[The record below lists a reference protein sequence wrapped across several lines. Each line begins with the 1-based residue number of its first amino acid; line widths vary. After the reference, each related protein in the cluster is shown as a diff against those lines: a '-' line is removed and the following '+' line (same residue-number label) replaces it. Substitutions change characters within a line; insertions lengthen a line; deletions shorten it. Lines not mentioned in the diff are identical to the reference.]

1 MLEAES
7 RYYSPLK
14 TGVKP
19 RDGDSYRAGEIHP
32 SNSSVNTHGTG
43 GRGPERECQGAGAR
57 VQDAGAGRRAGG
69 EPFRPPHVAR
79 VGFKLSGKDSRVQ
92 WEACAPIDW
101 VSALHDSAQRRHT
114 SAQFANALSAFTC
127 SHAAAQARQISAQVV
142 QILEQLVERRA
153 VQLQAAWQISA
164 QSCSRPMSFGLQQL
178 PPWVTQWVKVSRQ
191 IVTH

>member
-1 MLEAES
+1 VWGIAI
-7 RYYSPLK
+7 K
-14 TGVKP
+14 
-19 RDGDSYRAGEIHP
+19 AGKIHP
-32 SNSSVNTHGTG
+32 SNSSVNTRG
-43 GRGPERECQGAGAR
+43 GLVRHLQRECQGAGRACGVR
-57 VQDAGAGRRAGG
+57 GRGPGG
-69 EPFRPPHVAR
+69 KPFRPPHVAR

-92 WEACAPIDW
+92 WEARAPMDW

-164 QSCSRPMSFGLQQL
+164 QSCRRPMSFGLQQL